1 MEISALQKARY
12 EYAPKLPG
20 MLRHGIAD
28 ICVKE
33 GEETQSVADQEK
45 IKALFPNTYG
55 KKEITFQKGANTSVA
70 KKQVV
75 GVILGL
81 LESVKADVPQAFVH
95 EALPLKRLRC
105 PHFPVLHEHLLFLLP
120 PFCPA
125 TAGNR
130 HLDPNFLL
138 RVKRDGLQIGHI
150 DFYLPPGVAVPA
162 DEEPFIVVVITVLRL
177 ICRLRLTNST
187 LQQAVKFTHSAHPT
201 L

>member
-1 MEISALQKARY
+1 MVCNAGRCECLSGPDPAVEQKPLILCHHFI
-12 EYAPKLPG
+12 EV
-20 MLRHGIAD
+20 LRIPQA
-28 ICVKE
+28 E
-33 GEETQSVADQEK
+33 
-45 IKALFPNTYG
+45 L
-55 KKEITFQKGANTSVA
+55 
-70 KKQVV
+70 QVV
-75 GVILGL
+75 GVILSL

-125 TAGNR
+125 AAGYR
-130 HLDPNFLL
+130 HLDPDFLL
-138 RVKRDGLQIGHI
+138 RVERNGFQVGHI
-150 DFYLPPGVAVPA
+150 DLYLPTGMAVPA
-162 DEEPFIVVVITVLRL
+162 DEESFIVVVITVLRL